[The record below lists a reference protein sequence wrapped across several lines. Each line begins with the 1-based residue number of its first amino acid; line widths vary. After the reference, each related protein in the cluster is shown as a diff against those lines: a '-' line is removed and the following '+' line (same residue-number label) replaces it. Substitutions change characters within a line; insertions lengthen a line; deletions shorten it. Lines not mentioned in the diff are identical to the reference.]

1 MNRLVAE
8 DLIPAEAEE
17 TLYLFNDV
25 RNRIVHGHRS
35 VRLANSYEPPNRL
48 TAQFIRRLTEQKPA
62 LWAASVRHLQMDRD
76 DGYNIRVATFMGPL
90 DDHNRGLR
98 PRTRSIVVDPREG

>member
-17 TLYLFNDV
+17 ALYLFNDV

-35 VRLANSYEPPNRL
+35 SLYGRLGWENDC
-48 TAQFIRRLTEQKPA
+48 
-62 LWAASVRHLQMDRD
+62 SVW
-76 DGYNIRVATFMGPL
+76 GW
-90 DDHNRGLR
+90 
-98 PRTRSIVVDPREG
+98 